1 MIKSNLIN
9 IFGEKSIKI
18 IQFIYFHSY
27 RPFSL
32 RIILSIY
39 RLRSSLQQTTE
50 NSTLRNAEGSNLI
63 NYQKG
68 TEQKQNWNSE

>member
-1 MIKSNLIN
+1 MIESNLIN

-18 IQFIYFHSY
+18 IKFIWFHSY
-27 RPFSL
+27 RHFSL

-39 RLRSSLQQTTE
+39 RLRSSLQQTTG

-68 TEQKQNWNSE
+68 TEQK